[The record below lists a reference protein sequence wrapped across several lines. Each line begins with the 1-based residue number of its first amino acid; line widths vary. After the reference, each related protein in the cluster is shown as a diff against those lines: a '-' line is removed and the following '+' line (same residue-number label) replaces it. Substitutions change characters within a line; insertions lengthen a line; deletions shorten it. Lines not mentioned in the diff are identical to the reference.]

1 MSTPV
6 TQTSTNADAA
16 AASSN
21 APPTNILGKD
31 DFLKI
36 FLAQLSQQD
45 PTSPADSTA
54 FVAQLA
60 QFSSLELQQNANT
73 DLESLMMGQAAAQ
86 QTSATNLVGKNVTFN
101 SNNVSLTSGQPTI
114 INAGLG
120 SAAANVTTVISD
132 ASGKTV
138 RTIKL
143 GANAAGPLS
152 LTWDGRDDQGN
163 ALPSGTYQA
172 AVSAAAAGG
181 ASVAVTQTQTGEVS
195 GISFSGGSTQL
206 IVGASTVQL
215 STITKITER
224 TTP

>member
-6 TQTSTNADAA
+6 TQTSTSADATTA
-16 AASSN
+16 PSN

-45 PTSPADSTA
+45 PTSPVDSTA

-86 QTSATNLVGKNVTFN
+86 QTSVTNLVGKDVTFN
-101 SNNVSLTSGQPTI
+101 SNSLALTSGQGTT
-114 INAGLG
+114 INAGLAT
-120 SAAANVTTVISD
+120 AAANLTAVISD
-132 ASGKTV
+132 ATGKAV
-138 RTIKL
+138 RTIKV
-143 GANAAGPLS
+143 GANAAGPVS
-152 LTWDGRDDQGN
+152 LGWDGRDDQGN
-163 ALPSGTYQA
+163 TLPSGTYQVAITA
-172 AVSAAAAGG
+172 AGVGG
-181 ASVAVTQTQTGEVS
+181 ASVAVTQTQTGEVT
-195 GISFSGGSTQL
+195 GISFAGGTTQL

-215 STITKITER
+215 STITQITER

>member
-6 TQTSTNADAA
+6 TQTSTSSAA
-16 AASSN
+16 PAPSN

-45 PTSPADSTA
+45 PTSPVDSTA

-86 QTSATNLVGKNVTFN
+86 QTSVTNLVGKNVTFN
-101 SNNVSLTSGQPTI
+101 SNSLSLTSGQSAT
-114 INAGLG
+114 INAGL
-120 SAAANVTTVISD
+120 ATDAANVTTVITD

-138 RTIKL
+138 RTLKL
-143 GANAAGPLS
+143 GATAAGPLS
-152 LTWDGRDDQGN
+152 LAWDGRDDQGN
-163 ALPSGTYQA
+163 ALPSGTYQVVVTA
-172 AVSAAAAGG
+172 AGSGG

-195 GISFSGGSTQL
+195 GISFTGGTTQL
-206 IVGASTVQL
+206 IVGSTTVPL
-215 STITKITER
+215 STITQITER